1 MYPIENTA
9 IRRERNDTRTSMKA
23 LRLSMSNLISIL
35 PSSVTVA
42 GFPGIHVNP
51 GIENDVVPPTAPCS
65 RTWARK

>member
-1 MYPIENTA
+1 
-9 IRRERNDTRTSMKA
+9 MKA